1 MFVHSAIMSGQSSRF
16 SLSLVCLLS
25 VFVAVTID
33 AYPTRDGGDLN
44 HMKSLYYSR
53 AGGIPESQQY
63 QGEGSINLMRDLDA
77 LRNRAEYFER
87 QDRQINAL
95 SGDGFGISKKFEPLD
110 PMKGGTFGTSKRNGM
125 DEIDRSSFSGFF
137 KKKNFDEIDRSGFD
151 SFVKRNFD
159 EIDRSS
165 FNSFVKRNVGS
176 NLPPR
181 IE

>member
-1 MFVHSAIMSGQSSRF
+1 MS
-16 SLSLVCLLS
+16 SLVCLLS
-25 VFVAVTID
+25 VFVAVTV
-33 AYPTRDGGDLN
+33 AYPSGSDADV
-44 HMKSLYYSR
+44 HMKSLYYNR
-53 AGGIPESQQY
+53 AEGIPDRQY
-63 QGEGSINLMRDLDA
+63 DSVASLNLMRDLDA

-110 PMKGGTFGTSKRNGM
+110 PLKGGTFGTSKRNGM